1 MIAMGI
7 ILGFNPAH
15 AAIPQT
21 YKDIVEKTISNNPEV
36 QAKLHE
42 YTASLEGQKV
52 AISNYYP
59 VADIIYKARS
69 QQNVTPNINNPEI
82 PESQGQ
88 FVISQMLFDGF
99 ATPSQVNR
107 LGHSARVRYYELQ
120 AAMQAIAL
128 EISRAYVD
136 LQRSRELVEFAES
149 NYVAHKQMFD
159 KIEERVVAGI
169 ARAVDLEQASGR
181 LALAEANLLIEVTNL
196 QNITARFQRLYGDLP
211 PSNLP
216 KLDLNEVSEALN
228 ANQSLKTAYTMNPT
242 FLAAAENIL
251 ATEQEVRGNRAGYL
265 PQVNLRGTTN
275 PYTSSNGENSNS
287 AADTLELTASFN
299 LFRGFKDQANVAQAA
314 ENLNRSF
321 DLRDKA
327 CRDIR
332 QEVSIAQNDIVA
344 LKEQISYRNQHQISI
359 QKARLAYRKQFDI
372 GQRTLL
378 DLLDTENEY
387 FQARR
392 TYTNAVNDLNV
403 AYVRTYAGE
412 GTLLNKVG
420 VIRADFPEINQS
432 EDNQNYAICTAVA
445 AEMIVVDKVALL
457 AVAKSNANNKVIEQK
472 ATIENKEA
480 IENKETIVLSSKV
493 KPPVEFETNSAK
505 LKSVSFPVLDN
516 AVSILKQ
523 WGDANVEV
531 AGHTDKRNTSKAA
544 YNLDLSKR
552 RAQSVADYL
561 VKKGIDISRL
571 IVTGYGFDM
580 PIAENDPIT
589 GNIENR
595 RVEII
600 KQK

>member
-1 MIAMGI
+1 
-7 ILGFNPAH
+7 
-15 AAIPQT
+15 
-21 YKDIVEKTISNNPEV
+21 
-36 QAKLHE
+36 
-42 YTASLEGQKV
+42 
-52 AISNYYP
+52 
-59 VADIIYKARS
+59 
-69 QQNVTPNINNPEI
+69 
-82 PESQGQ
+82 
-88 FVISQMLFDGF
+88 MLFDGF

-149 NYVAHKQMFD
+149 NYVAHKQMFN

-457 AVAKSNANNKVIEQK
+457 AAATSNANNKVIEQK